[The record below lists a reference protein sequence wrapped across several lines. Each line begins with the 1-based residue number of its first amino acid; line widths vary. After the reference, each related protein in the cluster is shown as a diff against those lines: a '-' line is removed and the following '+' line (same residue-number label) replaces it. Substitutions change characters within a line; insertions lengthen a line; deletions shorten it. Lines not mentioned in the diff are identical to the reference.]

1 MSSHSLFEGYTIL
14 SCGTLRP
21 ELDYLKGEGFLDAD
35 RVLYT
40 APGLHETPLELEK
53 QLTRQL
59 VNAKKH
65 SQEIIVVY
73 GSRCF
78 VDSVNPL
85 RSIDDLIRGQA
96 ERAHRIQAANCIDML
111 ADATQRESISSGK
124 KVYWLSPG
132 WLLYWK
138 QIFREWDIGLANE
151 TFPQNDMALVL
162 DGLGVF
168 DEYSQ
173 NAPERILEFSDWMKI
188 PIASAKVSLL
198 RLRRLLSQQVR
209 LS

>member
-1 MSSHSLFEGYTIL
+1 MSNHRLFEGYTIV

-21 ELDYLKGEGFLDAD
+21 ELGYLRREGFLDAD
-35 RVLYT
+35 SVLYT
-40 APGLHETPLELEK
+40 SPGLHENPLDLQK

-59 VNAKKH
+59 ANASKH
-65 SQEIIVVY
+65 AQQIIVVY
-73 GSRCF
+73 GSRCYI
-78 VDSVNPL
+78 DSANPL
-85 RSIDDLIRGQA
+85 RSIDDLIQEHA
-96 ERAHRIQAANCIDML
+96 EGARRIQAANCVDML

-151 TFPQNDMALVL
+151 TFPQNDIALVL

-173 NAPERILEFSDWMKI
+173 NGPERILEFSDWMKI

-209 LS
+209 LP